1 VWSFLLEEKMDAWI
15 IIGVFFL
22 GVFSYRLLST
32 ALNYTHSYNFL
43 TYCLASCL
51 TLIKSFGKDVVTV
64 RDRLNKH
71 MIELD
76 IPEEERKALEKTME
90 TTLNN
95 WQSVTFIRVVAVIP
109 KEFSKVLKT
118 DEICGKLKD
127 AFDEV
132 NK

>member
-1 VWSFLLEEKMDAWI
+1 MDAWI

>member
-1 VWSFLLEEKMDAWI
+1 MDAWI

-43 TYCLASCL
+43 TYCFASCL

-64 RDRLNKH
+64 RDRLTKH
-71 MIELD
+71 MIELN

-127 AFDEV
+127 AFGEV